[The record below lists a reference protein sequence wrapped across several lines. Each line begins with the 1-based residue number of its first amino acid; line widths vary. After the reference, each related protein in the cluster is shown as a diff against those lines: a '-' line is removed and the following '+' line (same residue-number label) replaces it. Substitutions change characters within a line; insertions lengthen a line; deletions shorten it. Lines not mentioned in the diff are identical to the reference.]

1 MSGDVKEQVAD
12 FVPKRIKEL
21 RFGIL
26 YATSTE
32 YDNIELT
39 LVYSSNQDIVNQAVL
54 EVSDRN
60 CYDLITVGQNRTI
73 TRHGPLDQR
82 MGTSSKTGI
91 CDTCGEELISCNGHF
106 GYIKLALPAF
116 HVGYFRMII
125 DVLHN
130 ICKVRQLNLVKGFF

>member
-1 MSGDVKEQVAD
+1 MSGDVKEQVVD
-12 FVPKRIKEL
+12 LVPKRIKEL

-26 YATSTE
+26 YSLNSNA
-32 YDNIELT
+32 YDSHANL
-39 LVYSSNQDIVNQAVL
+39 LSSNQDIVNQAVL

-73 TRHGPLDQR
+73 TKHGPLDQR
-82 MGTSSKTGI
+82 MGTSSKSGL
-91 CDTCGEELISCNGHF
+91 CDTCGEELKSCNGHF
-106 GYIKLALPAF
+106 GHVKLALPAF

-130 ICKVRQLNLVKGFF
+130 ICKVLIAGSIIR